1 MNVVEHHGRSASRR
15 VAFWAGVL
23 VIASLL
29 AMCFAVLRVFDSSIQ
44 PELTKRSQLISTSI
58 SDDFEHAMN
67 MGIPFDAIGGVDGF
81 IKKRLDAFE
90 EVDRIVVAT
99 QDGRVMAEVA
109 REVAAPT
116 VAERAAALGAEEGM
130 VSVTPIFHGNSR
142 VGEVRV
148 ITNLAFMR
156 TKMHD
161 VFLDVMVVAL
171 VAMLLGF
178 ELVLWVVAGSVAKPF
193 DRVHRILH
201 EQAFGRFEQ
210 IVPESAA
217 GILGRIARR
226 LTDRANDRAKTAG
239 ILRRLPAIQQAYF
252 SDIRLP
258 LFLFS
263 TSTEIGGA
271 FLPIYARNAGGPA
284 WLSPEMAATAP
295 LIAYLVSMAIV
306 APIGG
311 KIVQRFG
318 SRKVFLASV
327 PITAL
332 ALVGVGLGHSA
343 LSIAAWMGAMA
354 FVYALA
360 TTACHGYVVRTKLAG
375 QDAKAIGSY
384 LFVIIAGAVCGS
396 ALGGVLA
403 DRIGEGP
410 TFLVGALIALAA
422 AGLGATAIISF
433 PVNEEVPVE
442 VGTTHERKGS
452 ILFNVRFLALVFGN
466 AVPSS
471 LGMSVFIWYIVPV
484 VLEQSGA
491 RSADIGR
498 VIMLYYLIPLLIG
511 PTAAR
516 LADGR
521 LGCVPLLVG
530 GMGLCGV
537 ALSALAISPGFWPMV
552 IAVAALGFGSAMC
565 EVSRHAHAIH
575 IAAASGDP
583 SAMDTGFSALNL
595 VERLAAIVG
604 LLLSASL
611 AKTYGYT
618 AAIAVLGAI
627 MLLGAA
633 LVFLAES
640 STFFVRRFARIRP

>member
-1 MNVVEHHGRSASRR
+1 MNVTEHHGRSASRR

-29 AMCFAVLRVFDSSIQ
+29 AMCFAVLRVFDASIQ

-58 SDDFEHAMN
+58 GDDFEHAMN

-109 REVAAPT
+109 RELAVPT
-116 VAERAAALGAEEGM
+116 VAERAAAMGADDGM
-130 VSVTPIFHGNSR
+130 VPVTPIFHGNNR

-148 ITNLAFMR
+148 TTNLAFMR

-178 ELVLWVVAGSVAKPF
+178 ELVLWVIAGAVAKPY
-193 DRVHRILH
+193 DRVHRVLQ
-201 EQAFGRFEQ
+201 EQADGSFEQ

-217 GILGRIARR
+217 GILRRIARR
-226 LTDRANDRAKTAG
+226 LTDRANDRAKTTG
-239 ILRRLPAIQQAYF
+239 VLHRLPAIQQAYF

-295 LIAYLVSMAIV
+295 LIAYLVSMALV
-306 APIGG
+306 QPIGS
-311 KIVQRFG
+311 KIVHRFG
-318 SRKVFLASV
+318 SRQVFLATV

-332 ALVGVGLGHSA
+332 ALVGVGLGQSA
-343 LSIAAWMGAMA
+343 LAIAAWVGAMA

-360 TTACHGYVVRTKLAG
+360 TIACHTYVVRTKLEG

-384 LFVIIAGAVCGS
+384 LFVVIAGAVCGS

-410 TFLVGALIALAA
+410 TFLVGALIALTA
-422 AGLGATAIISF
+422 AGLGATTIIAF
-433 PVNEEVPVE
+433 PATEEAAPRPKTSR
-442 VGTTHERKGS
+442 GGMAS
-452 ILFNVRFLALVFGN
+452 ILLNVRFLALVFGN
-466 AVPSS
+466 AVPAS

-484 VLEQSGA
+484 VLEESGA

-498 VIMLYYLIPLLIG
+498 VIMLYYLVPLAIG
-511 PTAAR
+511 PMAAR

-530 GMGLCGV
+530 GMGICGA

-552 IAVAALGFGSAMC
+552 IAVSALGFGSALC
-565 EVSRHAHAIH
+565 EVSRHAHALH
-575 IAAASGDP
+575 IAAASDDP
-583 SAMDTGFSALNL
+583 SALDTGFAALGL
-595 VERLAAIVG
+595 VERLAAIAG

-618 AAIAVLGAI
+618 AAIEVLGVT
-627 MLLGAA
+627 MLVGAA
-633 LVFLAES
+633 LVLLVES
-640 STFFVRRFARIRP
+640 STFIVSRFTRILP